1 MQITE
6 IKVDGYEKVVRCQD
20 LASGLYALLAIHDTT
35 LGPALGGIR
44 MWPYASDDEALF
56 DILQHSRAMTLKTAL
71 AEAGFGGGKAVILG
85 NPERDK
91 TEALLEAM
99 GEFVDSQ
106 EGRYVCAEDVNV
118 GPTDLEVVHRKT
130 RWVSGLPASRS
141 GPNRA
146 ARYTAEGCVV
156 GMRGVAEELDGH
168 MSLAGRRIVL
178 QGVGAVGGQLAVL
191 LKQEGAEVTIC
202 DLDEARQR
210 ELQEQHGFDVVDDAH
225 HLDVECDIYAPCARG
240 GCLDD
245 ETISRLRCRAVAGC
259 ANRQLLEPRHG
270 QMLHERGILYVPDYV
285 VNAGSVINAGA
296 ERSGECSDL
305 DVRSKLVRIYN
316 NVRRILE
323 ASRRH
328 GVPTDEAAERL
339 ALERIAKGAEHFEP
353 TLGGDPDSPCH
364 S

>member
-20 LASGLYALLAIHDTT
+20 VASGLYALIAIHDTT

-99 GEFVDSQ
+99 GEFIESQ

-118 GPTDLEVVHRKT
+118 GPADLEVVQRRT
-130 RWVSGLPASRS
+130 RWVTGLSANGEGS
-141 GPNRA
+141 NRA
-146 ARYTAEGCVV
+146 ARYTAEGCIV
-156 GMRGVAEELDGH
+156 GMRGVAEEIDGRL
-168 MSLAGRRIVL
+168 SLAGRRIVL

-202 DLDEARQR
+202 DVDEARQR
-210 ELQEQHGFDVVDDAH
+210 ELQEQHGFAVVDDAD

-245 ETISRLRCRAVAGC
+245 ETIPRLKCRAVAGC

-270 QMLHERGILYVPDYV
+270 QLLRERGICYVPDFV
-285 VNAGSVINAGA
+285 INAGSVINAGA

-305 DVRSKLVRIYN
+305 DVRAKLVRIYN
-316 NVRRILE
+316 NVRHIVQ
-323 ASRRH
+323 ASRH
-328 GVPTDEAAERL
+328 FGISTHEAAERL
-339 ALERIAKGAEHFEP
+339 ALERIAKGPGHVEL